1 MFRIRIKSIHMDL
14 TDFLRKQP
22 RLLLVTIGLIF
33 IAIAVLID
41 HLTGNDLSFFL
52 FYLIPVCF
60 FIWFTTRRLGIAI
73 SILCAVIWVAENI
86 SYRAHSGVSYL
97 NISMELV
104 FFFLVTY
111 LVCMLKEAMGINEEL
126 SRIDALTGAMN
137 RNAFYDFAGREI
149 SRLERYMRPF
159 TIAYVDIDNFKIINY
174 RFGHN
179 TGDRL
184 LRSVTDTIKKNLR
197 KIDLISRFGGDEF
210 TILLPETG
218 AEAAQVVLSRI
229 RNVLLNIMEKNE
241 WPVTFTFGTV
251 TFLKAPSSVE
261 DMMKK
266 VGSVMYSGKDS
277 GMNTIEHEV
286 VSA

>member
-1 MFRIRIKSIHMDL
+1 MNL

-22 RLLLVTIGLIF
+22 KPLLIVMGVIL
-33 IAIAVLID
+33 IAIAAFTD
-41 HLTGNDLSFFL
+41 HLTGDDLSFLL
-52 FYLIPVCF
+52 FYLIPVYF
-60 FIWFTTRRLGIAI
+60 FVWFTTRRLGIVV
-73 SILCAVIWVAENI
+73 SILCAVIWMAENI
-86 SYRAHSGVSYL
+86 SDRIYIYHAHVSYL
-97 NISMELV
+97 SMSMELV

-111 LVCMLKEAMGINEEL
+111 LLCMLKEAMGINEEL
-126 SRIDALTGAMN
+126 SRMDTLTGAMN

-149 SRLERYMRPF
+149 SRLERYMHPF
-159 TIAYVDIDNFKIINY
+159 TISYVDIDNFKVINY

-184 LRSVTDTIKKNLR
+184 LCSVTDTIKKNLR
-197 KIDLISRFGGDEF
+197 KVDVVSRFGGDEF

-229 RNVLLNIMEKNE
+229 RNVLLNVMEKNE

-277 GMNTIEHEV
+277 GMNTIEHEI